1 MPPRKVTGRALPA
14 LLLVLATLAVYAQA
28 PGFGFINLDD
38 NVYVTENAHVLGGP
52 TREGI
57 AWAWTTRT
65 EANWHP
71 LTWMSL
77 QIDAALGGG
86 APRPF
91 HATNVVLHAI
101 NVLLLFLLLERMTGS
116 RWRSALAAALFA
128 LHPLHVES
136 VAWIAERKD
145 VLSTA
150 FGLAAC
156 HAWLSYVRNG
166 GAGRLAL
173 AAAAHAASLMS
184 KPMFVSLPLLLL
196 VFDFWPLARLAPVRA
211 RIVEKLPFLAIAAA
225 SCLVTLAVQSHGGAT
240 RSLVQYPIASR
251 VANALVTTVT
261 YLGKAV
267 WPAKLAAYYP
277 YPYEG
282 IPGWKSAGAAIAIAL
297 VSWLCWRL
305 RARAPYV
312 AAGWVWYLVTLVPVI
327 GLVQVGSQG
336 MADRY
341 TYVPLVGP
349 FVSLAWGLGALVD
362 RAPWP
367 RARVAAAA
375 IAVTALL
382 ALGVVAQRQAATWRD
397 SETVFTH
404 ALAVTTDNAVA
415 HNNLARALL
424 ERGEIERGVA
434 ECAEAVRIAPDM
446 GAAQSNL
453 VRGLIAL
460 RRLDEAKARAAEGLA
475 ARPSDPRAHV
485 NVGLIAMTEGR
496 LDEAIA
502 MFQEALALDA
512 NDVDA
517 HLNLGAV
524 LMRQG
529 NTAEAIVHFEQ
540 AVRLRPGDARAARAL
555 ERARAAET
563 R

>member
-14 LLLVLATLAVYAQA
+14 LLLALATLAVYAQA

-38 NVYVTENAHVLGGP
+38 NVYVYENAHVLGGP

-71 LTWMSL
+71 LTWISL
-77 QIDAALGGG
+77 QIDAALAGG

-91 HATNVVLHAI
+91 HATNVVLHVL
-101 NVLLLFLLLERMTGS
+101 NVLLLFGLLERMTGS

-136 VAWIAERKD
+136 VAWVAERKD

-150 FGLAAC
+150 FGLAAL
-156 HAWLSYVRNG
+156 HAWVSYVRSG
-166 GAGRLAL
+166 GTRRLAL

-196 VFDFWPLARLAPVRA
+196 VLDFWPLDRLRPVRA
-211 RIVEKLPFLAIAAA
+211 RLVEKLPFFAIAAA
-225 SCLVTLAVQSHGGAT
+225 SCLVTLAVQHHGGAT
-240 RSLVQYPIASR
+240 RSLTQYPLVSR
-251 VANALVTTVT
+251 AANALVTSVA
-261 YLGKAV
+261 YLVKAV
-267 WPAKLAAYYP
+267 WPAKLAAFYP
-277 YPYEG
+277 YPYDG
-282 IPGWKSAGAAIAIAL
+282 IPAWKTAGAAATLAL
-297 VSWLCWRL
+297 VTWMCWRL
-305 RARAPYV
+305 RARAPYL
-312 AAGWVWYLVTLVPVI
+312 AAGWTWYLVTLVPVI

-341 TYVPLVGP
+341 TYVPLIGP
-349 FVSLAWGLGALVD
+349 FVMLAWGLGALAD
-362 RAPWP
+362 RARFP
-367 RARVAAAA
+367 RMRDAAAVL
-375 IAVTALL
+375 AVAALL
-382 ALGVVAQRQAATWRD
+382 ALGFAARRQAATWRD

-404 ALAVTTDNAVA
+404 ALAVTEENAVA

-460 RRLDEAKARAAEGLA
+460 GRLDEAKARAAEGLA
-475 ARPSDPRAHV
+475 ARPTDSRAHV
-485 NVGLIAMTEGR
+485 NAGLIAMSEGNLEGAIGAFGEALR
-496 LDEAIA
+496 LDP
-502 MFQEALALDA
+502 

-529 NTAEAIVHFEQ
+529 SASEAIVHFEQ
-540 AVRLRPGDARAARAL
+540 AVRLRPGDARAARTL
-555 ERARAAET
+555 ERARAAAA